1 MTYRVTISRGYGY
14 GEMVFVFL
22 DRSEAA
28 DFAEMAA
35 IRAVA
40 RDIKV
45 RLEYETGGESYE

>member
-1 MTYRVTISRGYGY
+1 MTYKVTISRGYGY

-35 IRAVA
+35 IRGVA
-40 RDIKV
+40 RDIRVK
-45 RLEYETGGESYE
+45 LEYETGGESYE